1 VTVPAAG
8 TVTADFT
15 LEVDALNL
23 EALVVTGT
31 ATETRKVEATYSV
44 TNLSDAQI
52 EEKAPQSTAEL
63 LEVVPGFYVESS
75 GGQGGNNVW
84 ARGIPQDG
92 GFRYVD
98 RRDGEDAGGGSWR
111 FGLHL
116 RQQRAGRDNQLRQQ
130 DGR

>member
-44 TNLSDAQI
+44 TNLSDIQI
-52 EEKAPQSTAEL
+52 TEKAPQSTAEL

-92 GFRYVD
+92 GFR
-98 RRDGEDAGGGSWR
+98 
-111 FGLHL
+111 
-116 RQQRAGRDNQLRQQ
+116 
-130 DGR
+130 